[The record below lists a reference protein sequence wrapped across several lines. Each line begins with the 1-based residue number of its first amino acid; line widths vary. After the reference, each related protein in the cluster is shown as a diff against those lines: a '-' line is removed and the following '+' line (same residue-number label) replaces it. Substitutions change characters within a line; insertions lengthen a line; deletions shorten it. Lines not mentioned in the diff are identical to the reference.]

1 MKTLYINEA
10 RGNTLG
16 ANTYVYYDKQS
27 LEGVVIDPGVEAETV
42 MKAIDSRKIQLQSIL
57 LTHGHFDHTAVV
69 PYIKRKY
76 DVDVYALQEEHVVLL
91 NPNFNASSL
100 IGNPTVTKVD
110 KYLHDG
116 DQIQIGHGSLKVI
129 HTPGHSVGSTCYYD
143 EENRVLFSG
152 DTLFFESIG
161 RTDFHTGDSNAIVS
175 SIKNKLFSLPNNV
188 SVFSGHGRP
197 TTLGHELRHNMHLK

>member
-1 MKTLYINEA
+1 MYLSMLTTSRCEDTIKPIKTVSRFDYQLNLIQHFSFILYSLLDKNKKIGVNNLKTLYINEA
-10 RGNTLG
+10 RGNTLR

-42 MKAIDSRKIQLQSIL
+42 IKTIDSREIQIKSIL

-76 DVDVYALQEEHVVLL
+76 DVDVYALQQEHVVLS
-91 NPNFNASSL
+91 NPKFNASSL

-116 DQIQIGHGSLKVI
+116 DLIQIGRGSLKVI
-129 HTPGHSVGSTCYYD
+129 HTPGHSIGSTCYYD
-143 EENRVLFSG
+143 EEN
-152 DTLFFESIG
+152 
-161 RTDFHTGDSNAIVS
+161 
-175 SIKNKLFSLPNNV
+175 
-188 SVFSGHGRP
+188 
-197 TTLGHELRHNMHLK
+197 